1 MQVRE
6 VLTSLTF
13 RYIAKYLLVLSAAVF
28 LLMVSIY
35 SYFSY
40 GYFKQ
45 LSRSIVEEEES
56 LVLVYNGQGLPGVQQ
71 YLEDQ
76 IRSISLDR
84 FHYLVSDETGD
95 KVAGDLPADTRYR
108 EFEDGWLGFELA
120 LLEWGESIDVEFL
133 ARAVDLSDGY
143 RAIVARDYGQAVHS
157 GRLVFQTLLRAT
169 LATVLLGLVGGF
181 FAASRTLQRVEWL
194 NREISR
200 IVHGDPSHR
209 LDLSEEK
216 GNVRELAQIMNQM
229 LDQTESLMHG
239 VRSVSD
245 NIAHD
250 LRTPLTRMRNQLA
263 KMQSKLPEESAG
275 DVDEVIADCDAL
287 LASFNA
293 VLRISKLEAGSRLSG
308 GVEVD
313 LDRLLADA
321 VELYEPLA
329 QEKSLSI
336 QVQSADGAYCRG
348 EADLLFQMFANV
360 LDNAIKYSPEGGV
373 IEVELSGDRNGMNQ
387 VVIADSGPGISEE
400 HWDNV
405 FRRFYRVDSSRSA
418 QPGHG
423 LGLSMAQA
431 IAQYHG
437 GEVDL
442 SDNNPGLRV
451 VISLLSSR

>member
-1 MQVRE
+1 VLVRE

-28 LLMVSIY
+28 LLMVAIY
-35 SYFSY
+35 SFFSY
-40 GYFKQ
+40 DYFRQ
-45 LSRSIVEEEES
+45 LSRSIVEEDES
-56 LVLVYNGQGLPGVQQ
+56 LALVYNGQGLPGVRQ
-71 YLEDQ
+71 YIDDQ
-76 IRSISLDR
+76 ISGLSGDR
-84 FHYLVSDETGD
+84 FHYLVRDADGV
-95 KVAGDLPADTRYR
+95 KVAGDLPPDTRYR

-120 LLEWGESIDVEFL
+120 VLEWGESVDVEFL
-133 ARAVDLSDGY
+133 ARAVELGDGY
-143 RAIVARDYGQAVHS
+143 SAVVARGYDEAVRS
-157 GRLVFQTLLRAT
+157 GRLVFHTLSRAT

-181 FAASRTLQRVEWL
+181 FAAARTLQRVEWL

-200 IVHGDPSHR
+200 IVQGDPAHR
-209 LDLSEEK
+209 LDISEEK
-216 GNVRELAQIMNQM
+216 GYVRELARMMNQM

-250 LRTPLTRMRNQLA
+250 LRTPLTRMRNELTQMRA
-263 KMQSKLPEESAG
+263 KLPADSAG

-293 VLRISKLEAGSRLSG
+293 VLRISKLEADSRLTG
-308 GVEVD
+308 GSEVVMEQ
-313 LDRLLADA
+313 LIRDA
-321 VELYEPLA
+321 VDLYEPLA
-329 QEKSLSI
+329 QEKSVAITVRCAGKST
-336 QVQSADGAYCRG
+336 CRG

-360 LDNAIKYSPEGGV
+360 LDNAIKYSPEGGT
-373 IEVELSGDRNGMNQ
+373 IEVSLGSDGDRGTR
-387 VVIADSGPGISEE
+387 VVIADSGPGISQE

-405 FRRFYRVDSSRSA
+405 FRRFYRLDSSRSA

-431 IAQYHG
+431 IAHYHG
-437 GEVDL
+437 GTVDL

-451 VISLLSSR
+451 AVSLP

>member
-6 VLTSLTF
+6 VITSLTF
-13 RYIAKYLLVLSAAVF
+13 RYITKYLLVLSAAVF

-35 SYFSY
+35 SFFSY
-40 GYFKQ
+40 DYFRE
-45 LSRSIVEEEES
+45 LSRSIVEEDES
-56 LVLVYNGQGLPGVQQ
+56 LALVYNGQGLPGVSQ
-71 YLEDQ
+71 YIEDQ
-76 IRSISLDR
+76 TKGITVNR
-84 FHYLVSDETGD
+84 FHYLVSDTSGA

-120 LLEWGESIDVEFL
+120 LLEWGESVDVEFL
-133 ARAVDLSDGY
+133 ARAIDLGDGY
-143 RAIVARDYGQAVHS
+143 SAIVARDYDEAVQS
-157 GRLVFQTLLRAT
+157 GRLVFETLFRAT

-181 FAASRTLQRVEWL
+181 FAAARTLQRVDWL

-209 LDLSEEK
+209 LDLSDEK
-216 GNVRELAQIMNQM
+216 GNVRELAQMMNQM
-229 LDQTESLMHG
+229 LDQTESLMQG

-250 LRTPLTRMRNQLA
+250 LRTPLTRMRNEL
-263 KMQSKLPEESAG
+263 MQMRSKLPADSVE

-293 VLRISKLEAGSRLSG
+293 VLRISKLEAGSRLTG
-308 GVEVD
+308 GAEVP
-313 LDRLLADA
+313 LDQLIGDA

-329 QEKSLSI
+329 QEKSVNIEVRSLG
-336 QVQSADGAYCRG
+336 DKTCRG
-348 EADLLFQMFANV
+348 EADLLFQMFSNV
-360 LDNAIKYSPEGGV
+360 LDNAIKYSPAGGV
-373 IEVELSGDRNGMNQ
+373 IEVSVESKGRDGTR
-387 VVIADSGPGISEE
+387 VVIADSGPGISRE
-400 HWDNV
+400 HWDTV

-431 IAQYHG
+431 IAHYHG
-437 GEVDL
+437 GTVDL
-442 SDNNPGLRV
+442 SDNDPGLRV
-451 VISLLSSR
+451 AINLP

>member
-13 RYIAKYLLVLSAAVF
+13 RYITKYLLVLSAAVF

-35 SYFSY
+35 SFFSY
-40 GYFKQ
+40 DYFRQ
-45 LSRSIVEEEES
+45 LSRSIVEEEDS
-56 LVLVYNGQGLPGVQQ
+56 MALVYNGEGLPGVRQ
-71 YLEDQ
+71 YVDDQ
-76 IRSISLDR
+76 ISVISVDR
-84 FHYLVSDETGD
+84 FHYLVTDSSGD
-95 KVAGDLPADTRYR
+95 KVAGDLPPATRYR
-108 EFEDGWLGFELA
+108 EFEGGWLGFELA
-120 LLEWGESIDVEFL
+120 ALEWGESVDVEFL
-133 ARAVDLSDGY
+133 ARAVDLGDGY
-143 RAIVARDYGQAVHS
+143 SAIVARDYGEAVHS
-157 GRLVFQTLLRAT
+157 GRLVFQTLVRAT

-194 NREISR
+194 NREVSH
-200 IVHGDPSHR
+200 IVRGDPSHR

-216 GNVRELAQIMNQM
+216 GNVRELARMMNQM

-250 LRTPLTRMRNQLA
+250 LRTPLTRMRNEL
-263 KMQSKLPEESAG
+263 MQMRAKLPGESAA

-293 VLRISKLEAGSRLSG
+293 VLRISKLEAGSRLTG
-308 GVEVD
+308 GTDVD
-313 LDRLLADA
+313 LEQLIGDA

-329 QEKSLSI
+329 HEKSVHI
-336 QVQSADGAYCRG
+336 EVQLWGKKPCRC

-360 LDNAIKYSPEGGV
+360 LDNAIKYSPAGGAIQVIVENTGGEGT
-373 IEVELSGDRNGMNQ
+373 R
-387 VVIADSGPGISEE
+387 VVIADSGPGISKE

-431 IAQYHG
+431 IAHYHG
-437 GEVDL
+437 GSVDL

-451 VISLLSSR
+451 AISLP